1 MPLHSRI
8 KSCAGGK
15 SVVFKNAALLSI
27 ELSEAKDNYALGKLE
42 KRIQKVDL
50 LIIDEMGYA
59 SFDRFQS
66 ELLFKVIADRSEHKW
81 FKIKRAR
88 GSLSS

>member
-8 KSCAGGK
+8 KSCADGK
-15 SVVFKNAALLSI
+15 SVVFKNAASLSI

-50 LIIDEMGYA
+50 LIIDEMEYA